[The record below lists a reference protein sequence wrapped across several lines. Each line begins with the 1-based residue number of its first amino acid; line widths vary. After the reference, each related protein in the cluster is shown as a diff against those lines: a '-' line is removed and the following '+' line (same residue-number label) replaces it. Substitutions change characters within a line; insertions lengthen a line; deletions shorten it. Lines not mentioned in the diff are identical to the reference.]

1 MVHLDARGKAVEAG
15 IRRASQGAFLERF
28 VFVRVHNKTGDST
41 IPGLPGDVKRPTPA
55 ARKES

>member
-1 MVHLDARGKAVEAG
+1 MVHLDAKGQAVGMAVRE
-15 IRRASQGAFLERF
+15 ASQGAFLERF

-55 ARKES
+55 AREES